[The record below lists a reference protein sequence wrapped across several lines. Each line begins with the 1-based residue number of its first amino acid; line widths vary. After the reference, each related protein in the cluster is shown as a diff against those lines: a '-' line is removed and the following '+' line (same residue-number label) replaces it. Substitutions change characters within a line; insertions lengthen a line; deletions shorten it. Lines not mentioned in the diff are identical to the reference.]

1 MKLSY
6 SETWADVV
14 RMLRENLAVI
24 AALAGVF
31 LFLPA
36 LLTGYF
42 IPAPEQVEPKQ
53 FLEAMIEHVGAN
65 WHWFLLAQLASM
77 VGAISIL
84 LLLLGARGRT
94 VGALIA
100 AALTILPFYFLA
112 SLVSNLIILVG
123 MLFLIVPGLYALGR
137 LCLTGPVVVAE
148 EQRNPLTAISRSW
161 DLTEGK
167 GWAVVGLVLLVAI
180 SGAIIGAV
188 IGMMLGIVFHIVAAG
203 DLALLLVKI
212 VEALC
217 GAALNALLVVLV
229 AAIYRRLSAKTSAAA
244 AN

>member
-14 RMLRENLAVI
+14 RMLRENIAVI

-53 FLEAMIEHVGAN
+53 LLEAMMEHVRAN
-65 WHWFLLAQLASM
+65 WHWFLLGQIANM
-77 VGAISIL
+77 IGAIAIL
-84 LLLLGARGRT
+84 LLLLGSKGRT
-94 VGALIA
+94 VGAIIA
-100 AALTILPFYFLA
+100 AALAILPFYFLA
-112 SLVSNLIILVG
+112 SLISNLIILVG
-123 MLFLIVPGLYALGR
+123 ILFLIVPGLYLLAR

-148 EQRNPLTAISRSW
+148 EQRNPLTAMSRSW
-161 DLTEGK
+161 DLTRDK
-167 GWAVVGLVLLVAI
+167 GWAVLGLILIVAI
-180 SGAIIGAV
+180 AGVIIGAV
-188 IGMMLGIVFHIVAAG
+188 INMMFGIVFLIIAKG
-203 DLALLLVKI
+203 NLALLLAKI

-217 GAALNALLVVLV
+217 GAALSALIVVLV
-229 AAIYRRLSAKTSAAA
+229 AALYRRLGAKASPAAA
-244 AN
+244 D

>member
-42 IPAPEQVEPKQ
+42 IPAPEQVEPRQ
-53 FLEAMIEHVGAN
+53 FLEAMMEHVSAN
-65 WHWFLLAQLASM
+65 WHWFLLAQLANM

-84 LLLLGARGRT
+84 LLLLGSSGRT
-94 VGALIA
+94 VGTIIA
-100 AALTILPFYFLA
+100 AALAILPFYFIA
-112 SLVSNLIILVG
+112 SLISNLIILVG
-123 MLFLIVPGLYALGR
+123 MLFLIVPGLYLLGR
-137 LCLTGPVVVAE
+137 LCLAGPVVVAE
-148 EQRNPLTAISRSW
+148 EQRNPLTAMSRSW
-161 DLTEGK
+161 DLTRGK
-167 GWAVVGLVLLVAI
+167 GWAVLGLILLVAVA
-180 SGAIIGAV
+180 GVIIGAV
-188 IGMMLGIVFHIVAAG
+188 INMMFGIVFLIIAKG
-203 DLALLLVKI
+203 DLALLLAKI

-217 GAALNALLVVLV
+217 GAALSALIIVLV
-229 AAIYRRLSAKTSAAA
+229 AAIYRRLGAKPSPAAFD
-244 AN
+244 